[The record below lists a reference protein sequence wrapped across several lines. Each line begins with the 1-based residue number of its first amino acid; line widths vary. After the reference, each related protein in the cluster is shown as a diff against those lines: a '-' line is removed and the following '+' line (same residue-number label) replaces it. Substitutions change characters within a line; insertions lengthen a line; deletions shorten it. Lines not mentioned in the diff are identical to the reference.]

1 MSARNIRKGL
11 SQAEWDASC
20 VRARKRLFEK
30 LRAQANPHDD
40 GPLTAD
46 DAARRVRRLLAHTAA
61 LAETGLSIP
70 EARARIAALRAR
82 AWLGNVGLFITS
94 R

>member
-1 MSARNIRKGL
+1 MQQQERKGL

-30 LRAQANPHDD
+30 LWAQANPHDD

-46 DAARRVRRLLAHTAA
+46 DAQRRLHRLLAHTTA
-61 LAETGLSIP
+61 LAETGLSLP

-82 AWLGNVGLFITS
+82 TWLGNVGLPIAI

>member
-1 MSARNIRKGL
+1 MHQQKRKGL

-30 LRAQANPHDD
+30 LRAQANPRDD
-40 GPLTAD
+40 GPITAD
-46 DAARRVRRLLAHTAA
+46 DAARRVRRLLARTTA

-70 EARARIAALRAR
+70 EARARIAVLRAR
-82 AWLGNVGLFITS
+82 TWLGNLGLPVTS